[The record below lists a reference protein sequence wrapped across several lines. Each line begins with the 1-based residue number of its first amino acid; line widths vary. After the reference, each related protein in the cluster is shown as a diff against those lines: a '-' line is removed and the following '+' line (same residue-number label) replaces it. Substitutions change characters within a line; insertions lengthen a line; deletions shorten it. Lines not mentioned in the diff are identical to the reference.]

1 MIPRVKESE
10 ICGSSVLIHL
20 LQTRST
26 NWRKPSLPQMKD
38 NYFFIFFC
46 LLMEIIN
53 LGIQEFR
60 TCKLSVFSVAVVR
73 AKSFRGKYK

>member
-1 MIPRVKESE
+1 
-10 ICGSSVLIHL
+10 
-20 LQTRST
+20 
-26 NWRKPSLPQMKD
+26 
-38 NYFFIFFC
+38 
-46 LLMEIIN
+46 MEIIN